1 MPLLRVT
8 MRTACFGI
16 EINADGSIKGGAPYG
31 MAILKRAGITH
42 ARAAWQHFRG
52 LGAKCERLEDPT
64 PPRAELEAPAEA
76 TKRGVRRNQRPRSR

>member
-8 MRTACFGI
+8 LPRACFGLVVDARGAI
-16 EINADGSIKGGAPYG
+16 TSGAPYG
-31 MAILKRAGITH
+31 MAILRRAGITH